1 MNEQATADVDARSE
15 LPDWYRNLQ
24 DEFSQLCSNILSLK
38 RHLKECEENTLP
50 ISQVLVIEGQLS
62 AMIAYREFLRIRIQ
76 TIRTIYKF

>member
-1 MNEQATADVDARSE
+1 MSKQATIEPDAHVKQQKQY
-15 LPDWYRNLQ
+15 LGLQ
-24 DEFSQLCSNILSLK
+24 DEFSCLCGNILLLK
-38 RHLKECEENTLP
+38 HHLKECEENALP